1 MIKTGTTSN
10 AKIMVLVLASAWII
24 GLQSNCFGQETAAD
38 KTDSESLPIQ
48 KQESGHQSA
57 DVHNLRPAHGTEKL
71 LTLADKAIQ
80 QGLDFLIANQNDDGS
95 WGSHDPKIA
104 SLANFGFQLR
114 DRGAQNAVR
123 AACTA
128 ICAQALLMQPDRTQ
142 QQQKA
147 LDSAIED
154 LLEPRDYEFYP
165 GESFDTWG
173 NGYQLE
179 FLVELNAATEGE
191 THQKDIKKAAQKCV
205 DNLLKSQQHNGGW
218 HYYQHGAMNQAGSMS
233 FNTSLF
239 ALSLARAKKMGVDVP
254 KGMVTDAAKVVDRQR
269 VPDGSFHYDS
279 RFFNSGT
286 SALANLGSGS
296 RTIANTYAMFQLGHF
311 SQDDLQHGMKV
322 FENGENYLEMG
333 RKRITPH
340 SVVHQISGYFFF
352 FGYNYA
358 TQTAEL
364 LGYGV
369 TQKRWDRL
377 AWQMLRTQEDDG
389 RWWDTAAADYGD
401 KWGTGFA
408 LQSLQRYV
416 RETRRRIEED

>member
-1 MIKTGTTSN
+1 MGIVKRSTARYVGF
-10 AKIMVLVLASAWII
+10 LVF
-24 GLQSNCFGQETAAD
+24 GLLMMGGAFCRAQDSSVDQDVVGET
-38 KTDSESLPIQ
+38 E
-48 KQESGHQSA
+48 KQASA
-57 DVHNLRPAHGTEKL
+57 DVHNLRPKHGTDKL

-80 QGLDFLIANQNDDGS
+80 DGLSFLVTTQNEDGS
-95 WGSHDPKIA
+95 WGSHDPKVA
-104 SLANFGFQLR
+104 RLANFGFQLR

-128 ICAQALLMQPDRTQ
+128 ICAQALLKQPNRTAEQ
-142 QQQKA
+142 QTA
-147 LDSAIED
+147 LDKAVAD
-154 LLEPRDYEFYP
+154 LLQPRDYEFYP

-179 FLVELNAATEGE
+179 FLVELNAVPEGDPHKE
-191 THQKDIKKAAQKCV
+191 AIHKAAQKCV

-218 HYYQHGAMNQAGSMS
+218 HYYQHGAMNDAGSMS

-254 KGMVTDAAKVVDRQR
+254 DGMVLDASKVVDRQR

-286 SALANLGSGS
+286 SALANLGAGS
-296 RTIANTYAMFQLGHF
+296 RTIANTWAMFQMGQY
-311 SQDDLQHGMKV
+311 SQDDLQRGMTV

-364 LGYGV
+364 MGDTV
-369 TQKRWDRL
+369 TQDRWNRL
-377 AWQMLRTQEDDG
+377 GWQMLRTQEKDG

-408 LQSLQRYV
+408 IQSLQRYV
-416 RETRRRIEED
+416 RETRRRLEDE